1 MPVRFC
7 TLFVSL
13 ERQCSLP
20 LHSRNFSTLS
30 VPAMTTASTSTND
43 HAATAPQLP
52 PMQLSGALDTTAC
65 TTYDGALFRCREA
78 GLVFD
83 GCLPRT
89 HIGRTRA
96 VPMCSLS
103 MVAPMT
109 ASTIVRGAQLPSEM
123 FDRHSESV
131 AMRTCDSNWY
141 IMRKYDL
148 MVLDHG
154 SRAHVS
160 AALNVPSKWAELAAE
175 QQASWA
181 RAMERPVDDL
191 IQARGRIQAMEAA
204 TLGDEDWKPILP
216 LLKPVVVRLQRWRV
230 CITILSLFSCRAV
243 TSASCPRIAS
253 RASVLWFRGRIPRRS
268 RLLTSARRPFG
279 ETNPWTL
286 RPHSKRYMD
295 ILKVRENLPVH
306 QQMSEFLELFNTNQ
320 FVVMVG
326 ETGSGKTTQIPQY
339 VAYSD
344 LPHLRRP
351 GLPVAF
357 TQPRRAAARVAKRVA
372 DEMDVTL
379 GEQVGYSIRFEDC
392 TSNNI
397 FLKSMT
403 DGMLL
408 REAVHERTLA
418 TDIHPKCDGQIERT
432 NQILEHHLRHFC
444 GYEHGDDSFLHLSRL
459 PPKA

>member
-65 TTYDGALFRCREA
+65 TTYDGAFLNYGVGLNARLEA

-83 GCLPRT
+83 AL
-89 HIGRTRA
+89 
-96 VPMCSLS
+96 
-103 MVAPMT
+103 APMT

-148 MVLDHG
+148 MVRSLWWSG
-154 SRAHVS
+154 FKVS
-160 AALNVPSKWAELAAE
+160 KIK
-175 QQASWA
+175 
-181 RAMERPVDDL
+181 RPVDDL

-268 RLLTSARRPFG
+268 RFLTSAADV
-279 ETNPWTL
+279 L
-286 RPHSKRYMD
+286 
-295 ILKVRENLPVH
+295 
-306 QQMSEFLELFNTNQ
+306 
-320 FVVMVG
+320 
-326 ETGSGKTTQIPQY
+326 
-339 VAYSD
+339 D
-344 LPHLRRP
+344 LYFQTR
-351 GLPVAF
+351 
-357 TQPRRAAARVAKRVA
+357 
-372 DEMDVTL
+372 
-379 GEQVGYSIRFEDC
+379 
-392 TSNNI
+392 
-397 FLKSMT
+397 
-403 DGMLL
+403 
-408 REAVHERTLA
+408 
-418 TDIHPKCDGQIERT
+418 
-432 NQILEHHLRHFC
+432 
-444 GYEHGDDSFLHLSRL
+444 
-459 PPKA
+459 

>member
-89 HIGRTRA
+89 HWQDAR
-96 VPMCSLS
+96 CSY
-103 MVAPMT
+103 
-109 ASTIVRGAQLPSEM
+109 LPSEM

-148 MVLDHG
+148 M
-154 SRAHVS
+154 
-160 AALNVPSKWAELAAE
+160 
-175 QQASWA
+175 A

-268 RLLTSARRPFG
+268 RLLTDTSFSTPSPILAPARLEFPERFEPLLRPFVRSL
-279 ETNPWTL
+279 PL
-286 RPHSKRYMD
+286 RHRVVCLRSLVQGSNSR
-295 ILKVRENLPVH
+295 R
-306 QQMSEFLELFNTNQ
+306 SRFLTSAPANRC
-320 FVVMVG
+320 
-326 ETGSGKTTQIPQY
+326 SG
-339 VAYSD
+339 
-344 LPHLRRP
+344 
-351 GLPVAF
+351 GL
-357 TQPRRAAARVAKRVA
+357 
-372 DEMDVTL
+372 
-379 GEQVGYSIRFEDC
+379 S
-392 TSNNI
+392 
-397 FLKSMT
+397 
-403 DGMLL
+403 
-408 REAVHERTLA
+408 
-418 TDIHPKCDGQIERT
+418 
-432 NQILEHHLRHFC
+432 EHHRTAHPR
-444 GYEHGDDSFLHLSRL
+444 GGQGSTRTRLSRL
-459 PPKA
+459 RLRFSLPARLEFGPHRTVNTRFPNDSNRFCGPL

>member
-83 GCLPRT
+83 GCLPRM

-103 MVAPMT
+103 MVASMT

-148 MVLDHG
+148 MVRSLWWSG
-154 SRAHVS
+154 FKVS
-160 AALNVPSKWAELAAE
+160 KIK
-175 QQASWA
+175 
-181 RAMERPVDDL
+181 RPVDDL

-216 LLKPVVVRLQRWRV
+216 LLKPVVVRLQR
-230 CITILSLFSCRAV
+230 
-243 TSASCPRIAS
+243 
-253 RASVLWFRGRIPRRS
+253 
-268 RLLTSARRPFG
+268 
-279 ETNPWTL
+279 
-286 RPHSKRYMD
+286 
-295 ILKVRENLPVH
+295 
-306 QQMSEFLELFNTNQ
+306 
-320 FVVMVG
+320 
-326 ETGSGKTTQIPQY
+326 
-339 VAYSD
+339 
-344 LPHLRRP
+344 
-351 GLPVAF
+351 
-357 TQPRRAAARVAKRVA
+357 
-372 DEMDVTL
+372 
-379 GEQVGYSIRFEDC
+379 
-392 TSNNI
+392 
-397 FLKSMT
+397 
-403 DGMLL
+403 
-408 REAVHERTLA
+408 
-418 TDIHPKCDGQIERT
+418 
-432 NQILEHHLRHFC
+432 
-444 GYEHGDDSFLHLSRL
+444 
-459 PPKA
+459 

>member
-65 TTYDGALFRCREA
+65 TTYDGAFLNYGVGLNARLEA

-83 GCLPRT
+83 
-89 HIGRTRA
+89 A
-96 VPMCSLS
+96 
-103 MVAPMT
+103 VAPMT

-148 MVLDHG
+148 M
-154 SRAHVS
+154 
-160 AALNVPSKWAELAAE
+160 
-175 QQASWA
+175 A

-191 IQARGRIQAMEAA
+191 TQARGRIQAMEAA

-268 RLLTSARRPFG
+268 RLLTSAPANRCSGGLRASPNCPSTGWAGLHSNPSFSTPSPILAPGSPRIWPSPHGKYSFPERFEPLLRPFVRSLPLG
-279 ETNPWTL
+279 HRVACLRSLVQGSNP
-286 RPHSKRYMD
+286 P
-295 ILKVRENLPVH
+295 P
-306 QQMSEFLELFNTNQ
+306 F
-320 FVVMVG
+320 
-326 ETGSGKTTQIPQY
+326 
-339 VAYSD
+339 A
-344 LPHLRRP
+344 LPHVRVRVDARSRRTCWV
-351 GLPVAF
+351 LPLPA
-357 TQPRRAAARVAKRVA
+357 QPRA
-372 DEMDVTL
+372 DVLDLYFQT
-379 GEQVGYSIRFEDC
+379 R
-392 TSNNI
+392 
-397 FLKSMT
+397 
-403 DGMLL
+403 
-408 REAVHERTLA
+408 
-418 TDIHPKCDGQIERT
+418 
-432 NQILEHHLRHFC
+432 
-444 GYEHGDDSFLHLSRL
+444 
-459 PPKA
+459 